1 MRNIPFIFSICI
13 LSLTFC
19 SCAKKETKEAEQT
32 PVVTVKASPVKF
44 GAIDNKL
51 SFNGK
56 TIYLK
61 KNLVVSPLSG
71 YILKMFV
78 KFGDTVKKGKL
89 LFEIQTKENKA
100 LESSNDGNIGI
111 IRILSP
117 SYGVISTLNITATGA
132 YALEGAALCTIAES
146 NDVMVQLNLPF
157 EFNSLV
163 KKGTQVTLILDE
175 NTKFK
180 GTVYHILPTVDE
192 ANQTQQI
199 LIKPHTNKQLPEN
212 LNLAVEILKSRHSN
226 SCLIPRNA
234 VMTNETQTQFWVMK
248 IVDNKLAVKVPVSKG
263 IENDEVIEVLSSG
276 LRNADQVITEGAYGL
291 NDSSKVKVVR

>member
-1 MRNIPFIFSICI
+1 MRNIPLLFSIFI

-19 SCAKKETKEAEQT
+19 SCTKKETKEAEQT
-32 PVVTVKASPVKF
+32 PVVTVKTLPVKF

>member
-1 MRNIPFIFSICI
+1 MRNIPLIFSICI
-13 LSLTFC
+13 LSLTFS
-19 SCAKKETKEAEQT
+19 SCAKKETREAEQT
-32 PVVTVKASPVKF
+32 PVVTVKTSPVKF
-44 GAIDNKL
+44 GDIDNKL

-71 YILKMFV
+71 YILKMFA
-78 KFGDTVKKGKL
+78 KFGDNVKKGQL

-117 SYGVISTLNITATGA
+117 SNGVISTLNITASGA
-132 YALEGAALCTIAES
+132 YAVEGAPLCTIAES

-175 NTKFK
+175 NTKFE
-180 GTVYHILPTVDE
+180 GTVYQILPTVDE

-212 LNLAVEILKSRHSN
+212 LNLAVEILKSRHSK

-234 VMTNETQTQFWVMK
+234 LMTNETQTEFWVMK
-248 IVDNKLAVKVPVSKG
+248 VVDNKLAVKIPVSKG
-263 IENDEVIEVLSSG
+263 IENDEMIEVLSSG
-276 LRNADQVITEGAYGL
+276 LMNTDVVITEGAYGL

>member
-1 MRNIPFIFSICI
+1 MRNIYLLFSICI
-13 LSLTFC
+13 LSLLFC
-19 SCAKKETKEAEQT
+19 SCAGKEAKEEEQK
-32 PVVTVKASPVKF
+32 PVVTVKTSAVKF

-71 YILKMFV
+71 YILKMFI
-78 KFGDTVKKGKL
+78 KFGDTVKKGQL

-100 LESSNDGNIGI
+100 LGSSNDGNIGI

-117 SYGVISTLNITATGA
+117 SNGVISTLNITASGA
-132 YALEGAALCTIAES
+132 YAVEGASLCTIAES

-163 KKGTQVTLILDE
+163 KKGTSVTLILDE
-175 NTKFK
+175 NTKFE
-180 GTVYHILPTVDE
+180 GTVYQILPTVDE

-199 LIKPHTNKQLPEN
+199 LIKPRTNKKLPEN
-212 LNLAVEILKSRHSN
+212 LNLAVEILKYRHSK

-248 IVDNKLAVKVPVSKG
+248 VVDNKLAIKVPVSKG
-263 IENDEVIEVLSSG
+263 IENDESIEVLSSG
-276 LRNADQVITEGAYGL
+276 LTISDVVITEGAYGL
-291 NDSSKVKVVR
+291 NDSTVVKVVK

>member
-1 MRNIPFIFSICI
+1 MRNIPLLFLICI

-291 NDSSKVKVVR
+291 NDRSKVKVVR